1 MAMILYIMHKKESKI
16 NILLLEQFA
25 PLFIMIKENGWE
37 VVSKNRIKQ
46 GENPKEREKEIKNNK
61 KSKKKLARKK
71 NKC

>member
-1 MAMILYIMHKKESKI
+1 MILYIMHKKESKI

>member
-1 MAMILYIMHKKESKI
+1 MILYIMHKKELKI
-16 NILLLEQFA
+16 NILLLERLA

-46 GENPKEREKEIKNNK
+46 GKNPKKREKEIKNNK